1 MYFKHLLHVFILSL
15 IPTVIL
21 FLVIKTIQ
29 DIELVYFVIIF
40 AIILVFYALFVFL
53 VYRDWKKFNSWIET
67 VNIDALDNTKNHNIP
82 ILPNIENNLIFH
94 TAKLV
99 INVLKSHADKLILL
113 NNKYKNL
120 LASVDAYEQ
129 PLILI
134 DNNKIIDSYNKEAKK
149 IFGRIENGRL
159 FSEITRDPILINLI
173 DKIILNPKAKN
184 SLSVN
189 IHIDEKHY
197 KVLITPLNIVSDLQ
211 KTSDQYFML
220 ISFND
225 DTERY
230 IANKIKNEIISN
242 ASHEIKT
249 PLTVISGISEIL
261 RNSDLTKVEKYKDL
275 LITMDNKVNYLNN
288 LLDDLME
295 SGRNQENSVI
305 NKKEENIIE
314 IIKEAINEKQN
325 NAKSN
330 NQVFAIN
337 FNKDKYNINIVKND
351 IYRVFLN
358 LFDNAI
364 KYSLKNSKIDINIKL
379 SDKKD
384 SNWQKKVP
392 VLIIDIADK
401 GPGIKKE
408 HLSRLTE
415 RFYRIDNVR
424 NQQKGGKG
432 LGLSIVQNIIT
443 EHEGQFII
451 KSEYGRGSNFT
462 IYLPV
467 DSNLSIS

>member
-1 MYFKHLLHVFILSL
+1 
-15 IPTVIL
+15 
-21 FLVIKTIQ
+21 
-29 DIELVYFVIIF
+29 
-40 AIILVFYALFVFL
+40 
-53 VYRDWKKFNSWIET
+53 
-67 VNIDALDNTKNHNIP
+67 
-82 ILPNIENNLIFH
+82 
-94 TAKLV
+94 
-99 INVLKSHADKLILL
+99 
-113 NNKYKNL
+113 
-120 LASVDAYEQ
+120 
-129 PLILI
+129 
-134 DNNKIIDSYNKEAKK
+134 
-149 IFGRIENGRL
+149 
-159 FSEITRDPILINLI
+159 
-173 DKIILNPKAKN
+173 
-184 SLSVN
+184 
-189 IHIDEKHY
+189 
-197 KVLITPLNIVSDLQ
+197 
-211 KTSDQYFML
+211 
-220 ISFND
+220 
-225 DTERY
+225 
-230 IANKIKNEIISN
+230 
-242 ASHEIKT
+242 
-249 PLTVISGISEIL
+249 
-261 RNSDLTKVEKYKDL
+261 
-275 LITMDNKVNYLNN
+275 MD
-288 LLDDLME
+288 

-337 FNKDKYNINIVKND
+337 FNKDKCNINIVKND

-384 SNWQKKVP
+384 SNWQKNVP
-392 VLIIDIADK
+392 VLIIDVVDK

-432 LGLSIVQNIIT
+432 LGLSIVKNIIT

-467 DSNLSIS
+467 DLSLIHI